1 MLIYKILF
9 KTLRKEN
16 ILNNVQFLNI
26 YNTNTVTHLLFH
38 FYIFNIGKW
47 LLILFCL
54 YLFNIP
60 ISVFC
65 TFSLFLSEYSFLKVL
80 RVFHICFRSKS
91 GVIFFSY
98 TFLRYRADQ
107 ERNIPIRYLHVRY
120 QKGRKI
126 ISFARM
132 TNVPLM
138 KF

>member
-1 MLIYKILF
+1 M
-9 KTLRKEN
+9 
-16 ILNNVQFLNI
+16 
-26 YNTNTVTHLLFH
+26 YNTNTVTHLLFY

-47 LLILFCL
+47 PLILFCL

-60 ISVFC
+60 VISFLQF
-65 TFSLFLSEYSFLKVL
+65 FSFLSEYSFLKVL

-132 TNVPLM
+132 TNVHLT